1 MIYHAKNSEQYYQRV
16 LQLYML
22 CRNENELISNKQNC
36 EEKFKEVEHLI
47 NSNIKR
53 HEPFIHIE
61 YDDLN
66 NFGYRQR

>member
-1 MIYHAKNSEQYYQRV
+1 MPW
-16 LQLYML
+16 
-22 CRNENELISNKQNC
+22 RNENELVNNKQSY

-47 NSNIKR
+47 NSSIKR